1 MSAQRGP
8 GRPGGHGHGGKK
20 EKAKNF
26 WGTTARLLR
35 YMSTKAYAI
44 GLVFVLAIVATVFQ
58 IRTPKILGRAT
69 TEIFEG
75 LKKGFMQMKAG
86 QQIDKFP
93 IDFDAI
99 KRILMTVIL
108 LYVIA
113 AVLGM
118 IQQIIMTRVSQRT
131 VYQLRKDL
139 KNKMN
144 VVPINYYDTHS
155 NGDIL
160 SRAINDMDNIAATL
174 QQSLTQL
181 VTSIVTFIGI
191 LIMMLSISWQLT
203 LVAFITVPLSLI
215 VVMIV
220 APKSQRF
227 FSTQQKSLG
236 LLNDRVEETY
246 GGHTVVKSFNYED
259 RAIDVFEEQNK
270 TLYEV
275 GWKAQFISS
284 MIMPLMN
291 FIKNLGY
298 VFVAVLGGVKVANGQ
313 MPLGDVQAFLQYTS
327 QFSQPITQITNLMNT
342 IQSTIASAE
351 RVFEVLDEQEM
362 SDEPSGIE
370 PIETDAKVM
379 FDHVQFGYDQKE
391 LLMTDFNLAVKE
403 GDMTAIV
410 GPTGAGKTTIINLLE
425 RFYDV
430 SGGSIKLEGTDIRD
444 ISRESLRSRFSMV
457 LQDTW
462 LFTGTIYDNIHY
474 GNESATEE
482 EVYAAAKAAYAD
494 EFIRRLPH
502 GYDTVLNEEASNIS
516 QGQRQLIT
524 IARAFLANPEILI
537 LDEATS
543 SVDTRTELLIQEAMS
558 RLLKGRTSFV
568 VAHRLSTIRD
578 ADTIIVM
585 NQGEI
590 VETGNHDELMAK
602 DGFYADLYNSQFSEE
617 VA

>member
-236 LLNDRVEETY
+236 LLNDQVEETY

-502 GYDTVLNEEASNIS
+502 GYGTVLNEEASNIS